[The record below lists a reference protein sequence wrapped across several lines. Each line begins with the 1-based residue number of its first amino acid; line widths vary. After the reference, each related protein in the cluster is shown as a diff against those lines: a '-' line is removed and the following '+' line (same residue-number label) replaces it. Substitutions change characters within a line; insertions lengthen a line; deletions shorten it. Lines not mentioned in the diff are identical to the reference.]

1 MKKEYKFQFLLFV
14 LMLILI
20 SLVSS
25 KIYFRL
31 DTTKEKNYTLS
42 NYTKELL
49 TNLESSVKVTWFK
62 SSNIDSFFS
71 SLKYLNDMLSE
82 YKLYSN
88 GNFDVVIKDTASLSS
103 DAISKIGLIPREI
116 EAQDNAVKIIHKL
129 YSGLMIEYM
138 GQTRIIPF
146 IDDIDTLEYDL
157 ARFILS
163 MRSDALGNTQ
173 AGTVF
178 LIADP
183 TLLETDYSY
192 VIPWLEYAGFNVLP
206 LELPVSNIPAEFPLL
221 VIGSD
226 YIDYSSAAAIDMFL
240 QKEGR
245 AVFFVSGNK
254 VDVKGSWKAKPKV
267 KDFLLDVLSHHGFY
281 INADMVLDL
290 INNFRITMAQVDNK
304 GTKLINYPFWI
315 QFPLSGINRDHPI
328 FAAYRPL
335 ISFWPSSIDLDLNK
349 NAELVPYLLTG
360 QNSLTVFDSYSTDP
374 LENHFKKFE
383 DASFKPSVIVAG
395 QTKPSRILVISDEYM
410 ISRAIDYTGS
420 TYNMDFM
427 VNCLEYVSLK
437 DNLLLLKNK
446 KHSPPPFK
454 QFEDRDK
461 MISLVFRARL
471 ISIILLPLSVFI
483 LGLYMF
489 IKQRRSR

>member
-1 MKKEYKFQFLLFV
+1 MKKEYRLQFLLFV
-14 LMLILI
+14 LMLVLI

-25 KIYFRL
+25 KLYFRF
-31 DTTKEKNYTLS
+31 DMTKEKNYTLS
-42 NYTKELL
+42 AYTKELL
-49 TNLESSVKVTWFK
+49 LNLEASVKVTWFK
-62 SSNIDSFFS
+62 SPNVDVFFP

-82 YKLYSN
+82 YKRCSK
-88 GNFDVVIKDTASLSS
+88 GNFDVSVKDTSSLSS
-103 DAISKIGLIPREI
+103 EAVNKLGIIPREI
-116 EAQDNAVKIIHKL
+116 EAQDNAVKVIHKL

-138 GQTRIIPF
+138 GETRVIPF
-146 IDDIDTLEYDL
+146 VDDVDSLEYDIG
-157 ARFILS
+157 RFILS
-163 MRSDALGNTQ
+163 MRDVTMGNIQT
-173 AGTVF
+173 GTVS

-183 TLLETDYSY
+183 ALLESDYSY
-192 VIPWLEYAGFNVLP
+192 VIPWLEYADFNVLP
-206 LELPVSNIPAEFPLL
+206 LKLPIDTVPQDLPLL

-226 YIDYSSAAAIDMFL
+226 YIDHSSAAAIDMFL

-254 VDVKGSWKAKPKV
+254 VDVKGSWKPRPKV
-267 KDFLLDVLSHHGFY
+267 KDFLLDVLSYHGFY
-281 INADMVLDL
+281 INSDMALDL
-290 INNFRITMAQVDNK
+290 VNNFRITMSQVDNK

-315 QFPLSGINRDHPI
+315 QIPLSGIKQGNPV

-335 ISFWPSSIDLDLNK
+335 ISFWPSSIDIDLDK
-349 NAELVPYLLTG
+349 NPNLVPYAFTG
-360 QNSLTVFDSYSTDP
+360 NNSLTLIDSYSTDP

-383 DASFKPSVIVAG
+383 DASFKPSVITAG

-427 VNCLEYVSLK
+427 VNCVEYISLK

-454 QFEDRDK
+454 QFEDSEK
-461 MISLVFRARL
+461 LISLIFRARL
-471 ISIILLPLSVFI
+471 ISLIFLPLLIFI
-483 LGLYMF
+483 LGLYVF
-489 IKQRRSR
+489 IKQRRLR

>member
-1 MKKEYKFQFLLFV
+1 MKKEYRFQFLLFI
-14 LMLILI
+14 LMAVLI
-20 SLVSS
+20 SIIST

-31 DTTKEKNYTLS
+31 DMSKGKTYTLS
-42 NYTKELL
+42 NYTKNLL
-49 TNLESSVKVTWFK
+49 KNLDSSAKVTWFK
-62 SSNIDSFFS
+62 SSNVDLFFP
-71 SLKYLNDMLSE
+71 SLKYLNDMLLE
-82 YKLYSN
+82 YALYSN
-88 GNFDVVIKDTASLSS
+88 EKFSVSVKNTSSLSNE
-103 DAISKIGLIPREI
+103 AVKQIGIIPREV
-116 EAQDNAVKIIHKL
+116 EAQDNAVKIVHKL

-138 GQTRIIPF
+138 GQTRVIPF

-163 MRSDALGNTQ
+163 MRDDAIGNTQ
-173 AGTVF
+173 SGTIA

-183 TLLETDYSY
+183 ALLENDYSY

-206 LELPVSNIPAEFPLL
+206 LELPVLNIPAELPLL

-281 INADMVLDL
+281 VNANMALDL
-290 INNFRITMAQVDNK
+290 INNFRITMSSIDNR
-304 GTKLINYPFWI
+304 GTQLINYPYWI
-315 QFPLSGINRDHPI
+315 QLPLNGIDKDHPI

-335 ISFWPSSIDLDLNK
+335 VSFWPSSIDTDLNK
-349 NAELVPYLLTG
+349 NSSITPFAFTG
-360 QNSLTVFDSYSTDP
+360 KNSLTVFESYSTDP
-374 LENHFKKFE
+374 LENHFKKFQ

-395 QTKPSRILVISDEYM
+395 QTKPSRVLVISDEYM
-410 ISRAIDYTGS
+410 ISKAIDYTAS
-420 TYNMDFM
+420 LYNMDFM
-427 VNCLEYVSLK
+427 VNCVEYICLK

-446 KHSPPPFK
+446 KHSPPSFK
-454 QFEDRDK
+454 QFEDRDE
-461 MISLVFRARL
+461 MFNLVFKARL
-471 ISIILLPLSVFI
+471 ISLIFLPIFI
-483 LGLYMF
+483 FALGVYIF
-489 IKQRRSR
+489 IKQGRVK